1 MATVT
6 IKFQNSLNWYIW
18 FTSTSYQ
25 CWLNPLKTQAIF
37 IILAVSVIKRVQRV
51 LPKLHAKRAII
62 RTLTVTYGTLQKK
75 NKRSSVVN
83 LPKQRQVCPS
93 LFFQFNMRISV
104 IYGTLGVSY
113 KRVVSVLSP
122 LASNSCEGSH
132 MITNIPPP
140 DHLDE
145 LLGHFSFFFKDQ
157 GKNDVSDF
165 ESDTMTSFRTTSA
178 SHWRAN
184 TYSILSYDRTNFLNM
199 MHLHFDFTFKGKPL

>member
-6 IKFQNSLNWYIW
+6 LKFQNSLNCYIW

-25 CWLNPLKTQAIF
+25 RWLNLLKTQAIF

-62 RTLTVTYGTLQKK
+62 RTLTVTYGTLQK
-75 NKRSSVVN
+75 NKRSSVLN

-93 LFFQFNMRISV
+93 LFFQFNMRISE
-104 IYGTLGVSY
+104 IYGTLSVSY
-113 KRVVSVLSP
+113 KPVVSVLSP
-122 LASNSCEGSH
+122 LASNSCGGSH
-132 MITNIPPP
+132 MVTNIPAP

-157 GKNDVSDF
+157 QKNDVSNF

-199 MHLHFDFTFKGKPL
+199 MHFHFDITFNGKPL

>member
-6 IKFQNSLNWYIW
+6 LKFQNSLNCYIW

-25 CWLNPLKTQAIF
+25 RWLNLLKTQAIF

-62 RTLTVTYGTLQKK
+62 RTLTVRYGTLQK
-75 NKRSSVVN
+75 NKRSSVFN

-104 IYGTLGVSY
+104 IYRTLRVSC

-122 LASNSCEGSH
+122 LASNSSGGSQLLKVTIQSHNTEGCSKSS
-132 MITNIPPP
+132 NW
-140 DHLDE
+140 
-145 LLGHFSFFFKDQ
+145 
-157 GKNDVSDF
+157 
-165 ESDTMTSFRTTSA
+165 A
-178 SHWRAN
+178 
-184 TYSILSYDRTNFLNM
+184 
-199 MHLHFDFTFKGKPL
+199 

>member
-37 IILAVSVIKRVQRV
+37 IILAVLVIKRVQRV
-51 LPKLHAKRAII
+51 LPKLHANRAII
-62 RTLTVTYGTLQKK
+62 RTLTVTYGTLQK
-75 NKRSSVVN
+75 NKRSSVLN

-104 IYGTLGVSY
+104 IYGTLSVSC

-122 LASNSCEGSH
+122 LASNSCGGSH
-132 MITNIPPP
+132 IVRYKLTNNFS
-140 DHLDE
+140 
-145 LLGHFSFFFKDQ
+145 LLKPQ
-157 GKNDVSDF
+157 
-165 ESDTMTSFRTTSA
+165 SA
-178 SHWRAN
+178 S
-184 TYSILSYDRTNFLNM
+184 LSRSSSLSQREV
-199 MHLHFDFTFKGKPL
+199 KQVQVVEE